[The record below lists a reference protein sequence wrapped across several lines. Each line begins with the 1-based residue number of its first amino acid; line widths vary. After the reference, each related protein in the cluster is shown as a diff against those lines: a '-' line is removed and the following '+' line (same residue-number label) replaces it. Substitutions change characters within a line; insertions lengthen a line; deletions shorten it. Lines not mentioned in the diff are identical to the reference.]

1 MKRAAVLVVLLLVGG
16 VSTGTLAY
24 ASDQDGI
31 STLEELSSSTDPFDP
46 DTDGDGLDD
55 DRELELASDPTV
67 ADTDGDGVRDGP
79 EVAAGMDPVVSDT
92 DSDGLDDN
100 RELSLDTNPV
110 VADTDDDGLDDGDE
124 VAVHGTDPIDRDT
137 DDDGLHDRAEV
148 EIYETNPTQADTD
161 SDGLDDAVE
170 TSATSTS
177 PTESDTDGDGLSDGT
192 EFHDPTTDPTS
203 VDTDGDGLE
212 DGPEVN
218 EYGSDPTSVDT
229 DGDGLD
235 DGREASLGTDPT
247 DSDTDGDGFQD
258 GVEVHDGSVLTN
270 ADPLRKDVFVEVDY
284 MQGTTVPEEKLESVE
299 KAFANAPVQNPDGSL
314 GITLHV
320 RTSNSPVAAEANT
333 SLVQYSNSY
342 YRSEFDTRGYGYYH
356 ALIVREVPDGNVRG
370 NRVGI
375 TSVGVDGLLVEGRPN
390 RVRVAKTLM
399 HELGHNLG
407 LYPGDHRGI
416 DSYALKPKQYP
427 SVMNYH
433 RLGPCDCNYDYSDG
447 SHGPDD
453 FDDWGHIASELAEQ
467 APNTSKVDALVLAT
481 ESGDTLGPVDT
492 ADAASRSV

>member
-16 VSTGTLAY
+16 VSTGALTY
-24 ASDQDGI
+24 ARDHDGI
-31 STLEELSSSTDPFDP
+31 STFEELSSSTDPFDS
-46 DTDGDGLDD
+46 DTDADGLDD

-79 EVAAGMDPVVSDT
+79 EVAAGTDPVVADT
-92 DSDGLDDN
+92 DGDGLDDN

-110 VADTDDDGLDDGDE
+110 VADTDSDGLGDGDE
-124 VAVHGTDPIDRDT
+124 AAVHGTDPVDRDT

-148 EIYETNPTQADTD
+148 AVHGTNPTQADTD

-170 TSATSTS
+170 ANEASTS

-192 EFHDPTTDPTS
+192 EAHELTTDPTS
-203 VDTDGDGLE
+203 VDTDGDGLD
-212 DGPEVN
+212 DGAEVN

-229 DGDGLD
+229 DGDGLN

-247 DSDTDGDGFQD
+247 DSDTDGDGFRD
-258 GVEVHDGSVLTN
+258 GVEVRDESVLTN
-270 ADPLRKDVFVEVDY
+270 ADPLRKDVFLEIDY
-284 MQGTTVPEEKLESVE
+284 MRGTTVPEEKLESVE
-299 KAFANAPVQNPDGSL
+299 KAFANAPVRNPDGSR

-320 RTSNSPVAAEANT
+320 RTGASPVAPEAKT
-333 SLVQYSNSY
+333 SLVQYSASY

-356 ALIVREVPDGNVRG
+356 ALIVREVPDGDARG

-375 TSVGVDGLLVEGRPN
+375 TSIGVDGLLVEDRPN
-390 RVRVAKTLM
+390 PVRVAKTLM

-447 SHGPDD
+447 SHGPND
-453 FDDWGHIASELAEQ
+453 FDDWGHIAAELAEQ
-467 APNTSKVDALVLAT
+467 APNTGKVEAIVLAT
-481 ESGDTLGPVDT
+481 EFSGTFGPFDT
-492 ADAASRSV
+492 ADAASRGS